1 MSNVSVTV
9 HLGPLELAKHSSQK
23 FGQIERESS
32 VAANVCKFRWGQ
44 KTEATHTSGP
54 VVGTSK

>member
-23 FGQIERESS
+23 FGQIEREFSS
-32 VAANVCKFRWGQ
+32 CKCMQISLGA
-44 KTEATHTSGP
+44 KD
-54 VVGTSK
+54 